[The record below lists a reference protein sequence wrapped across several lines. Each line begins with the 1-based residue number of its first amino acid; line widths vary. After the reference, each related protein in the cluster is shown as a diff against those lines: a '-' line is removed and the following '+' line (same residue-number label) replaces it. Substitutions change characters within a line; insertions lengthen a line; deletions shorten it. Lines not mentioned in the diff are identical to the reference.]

1 MSSFKKV
8 VVVVLIQFILSIS
21 LHRSKVLMFFFKEVS
36 YVHQAFIYLI
46 KNCNNVKCYYNLK

>member
-21 LHRSKVLMFFFKEVS
+21 LH
-36 YVHQAFIYLI
+36 
-46 KNCNNVKCYYNLK
+46 